1 MDNEPSWTDQ
11 WMQHENRLKEIW
23 WHLIRFPFLFET
35 PLWIILDPGFK
46 PICAPKNRGDFR
58 WKDLELELAQMKDA
72 YATFPTELGNR
83 SIINLTGFF
92 SCLAWFVPGVWMLPH
107 WKSLRMSLWFDVM
120 MEQKTPSFES
130 HDWLLGS
137 FILHR
142 FETQH
147 HVETQQL
154 QIQMEEAGPWR
165 DIWKP
170 NWSPWTLNENIDQY
184 ISLYFILDL
193 HCLRHVRHSFRW
205 GSGPKKQ
212 RKKGK

>member
-1 MDNEPSWTDQ
+1 MPMQRSQLSWEIDQ
-11 WMQHENRLKEIW
+11 SSISPVSSVALHDLYVEWGCVRS
-23 WHLIRFPFLFET
+23 WH
-35 PLWIILDPGFK
+35 
-46 PICAPKNRGDFR
+46 
-58 WKDLELELAQMKDA
+58 
-72 YATFPTELGNR
+72 
-83 SIINLTGFF
+83 
-92 SCLAWFVPGVWMLPH
+92 
-107 WKSLRMSLWFDVM
+107 SLRISLWFDVM

-130 HDWLLGS
+130 HDRLLGIL
-137 FILHR
+137 ILHR

-147 HVETQQL
+147 HVEIKQL
-154 QIQMEEAGPWR
+154 QLQMEEAGPRR

-170 NWSPWTLNENIDQY
+170 NWSPWTLNENTDQY